1 MGEIKTYW
9 GIRLSPIEGCI
20 VHVVEITWWKLRGG
34 NVRIGLAYG
43 LLSRGDD
50 WYESYQTMP
59 LQPLDSAIH
68 PDSLI
73 RIHNLH

>member
-1 MGEIKTYW
+1 M
-9 GIRLSPIEGCI
+9 
-20 VHVVEITWWKLRGG
+20 WWKLRSG

-43 LLSRGDD
+43 FLSRGDD

-59 LQPLDSAIH
+59 LQPLDSAIY